1 MKKLLVLASLLLA
14 FVMVFSACGLF
25 GGDDTT
31 VEETTTA
38 DPNADDGT
46 TTTADPNA
54 DDGTTTTADPDAD
67 GTTTTADPDLGND
80 EPAFDNVYH
89 VVIDTINGKGPA
101 GADVPYPGLGSSIF
115 EFGRQNMVDAV
126 ADEVQVNS
134 RGRLVISGWIAL
146 FGGVNK
152 YQYRVNGGEWL
163 DATGAMDA
171 PASYGDVLLNFGCF
185 ASEKNAAFQASPLS
199 VDLTA
204 YDGQTVTVEVAAV
217 PEIMQDSHVVMLT
230 IIDLTVDIPEVPT
243 VNVPDS
249 VPVKQQDVALD
260 VNALVTFDTINGE
273 VAQILS
279 KHSESEHTVAKKSNV
294 TLVDGKLTLE
304 GWAVMDGGQEALYWS
319 LDQYT
324 WYAFVDG
331 DYVDAEQG
339 IIDAATHVDVV
350 PANGRFGGP
359 LTADLSSLS
368 GKTFNVYV
376 GLYGGENMV
385 EILRLTNVT
394 VQ

>member
-31 VEETTTA
+31 TEETTTA
-38 DPNADDGT
+38 DPNADGD

-54 DDGTTTTADPDAD
+54 DGDTTTADPNGDD
-67 GTTTTADPDLGND
+67 NTTTEDPNANNG
-80 EPAFDNVYH
+80 EPMFDNVYH
-89 VVIDTINGKGPA
+89 VVIDTINGKGAA
-101 GADVPYPGLGSSIF
+101 GADTPYPGLGSSAF
-115 EFGRQNMVDAV
+115 ELGRQNMVDAI
-126 ADEVQVNS
+126 ADEIQVNS

-152 YQYRVNGGEWL
+152 YQYRVNEGEWL
-163 DATGAMDA
+163 DATGATNA
-171 PASYGDVLLNFGCF
+171 PATYADIFMQFGCF
-185 ASEKNAAFQASPLS
+185 ASEKNAAFQAAPLS
-199 VDLTA
+199 LDLTA
-204 YDGQTVTVEVAAV
+204 YDGQTVTVEVAAI
-217 PEIMQDSHVVMLT
+217 PEIMPEARVTMVT

-249 VPVKQQDVALD
+249 VPVKQQDAVLD

-279 KHSESEHTVAKKSNV
+279 KHSESEHIVAKKSNV
-294 TLVDGKLTLE
+294 TLTDGKLTLE

-368 GKTFNVYV
+368 GKTLDVYV
-376 GLYGGENMV
+376 GLYGGGNMV